1 MKNLLPDL
9 VIYEVTASKYDAET
23 GECTDEV
30 DSTYVVTP
38 ASLRAETIVDI
49 SRLPTEGLKV
59 QIYEA
64 RTATIYY
71 DKGKI
76 ELEDVDTSTGY
87 NGSPIWERC
96 YELPEPPLSD
106 DVVILSEEEEKEEE
120 KPVKEEKKVSRK
132 KSSK

>member
-9 VIYEVTASKYDAET
+9 IIYEVTVSEYDTET
-23 GECTDEV
+23 EEITDEI

-38 ASLRAETIVDI
+38 SPLSPETIVDL
-49 SRLPTEGLKV
+49 SKLPTDGLKV

-64 RTATIYY
+64 RSATIYY
-71 DKGKI
+71 YKGNI

-96 YELPEPPLSD
+96 YD
-106 DVVILSEEEEKEEE
+106 T
-120 KPVKEEKKVSRK
+120 
-132 KSSK
+132 